1 MADGDDE
8 LIGVHH
14 FRDRSRGTEQR
25 TTNLELFFDL
35 VFVFAITQLSHLLLD
50 HLSVQG
56 SLQTLFLLLTVWWG
70 WNYTTWATNF
80 IDPDSPLVRLMLLVI
95 MLASLLMSIAIP
107 EAFGDRAP
115 LFAISYVALQVI
127 RNAFVTWAAPR
138 GSAAERTFSGIL
150 YWSLASGSLFVIG
163 AFLPAPARAVVWIAA
178 LALDYSGPAARYWVP
193 WRSQQITTGD
203 WGVDTAH
210 FAERFQLF
218 IIIALGESIVVTG
231 ATAASGEFTLDLAR
245 STAVVVAFVGSA
257 ALWWLY
263 FDYVANIAGRRLAT
277 SEDAGRLARDG
288 YTYLHIPI
296 IAGIIVSAV
305 GDEIVIVHPGEVL
318 HTPELVALVAGPV
331 LYLLGHLLFRLRMA
345 HSLSNKRVAA
355 MIAIVLC
362 FPVGLV
368 APALVV
374 ASLITAVLV
383 VLVVAETLSGMRRRA
398 RGELGPLEQLVYGG
412 APDAGPAAL
421 D

>member
-1 MADGDDE
+1 MADDQNE

-14 FRDRSRGTEQR
+14 FRDRTPGMEQR

-56 SLQTLFLLLTVWWG
+56 AAQTLFLLLTVWWG

-115 LFAISYVALQVI
+115 LFALSYVALQVI

-163 AFLPAPARAVVWIAA
+163 AFLPAPARAAVWIAA
-178 LALDYSGPAARYWVP
+178 LALDYAGPAARYWVP
-193 WRSQQITTGD
+193 GRSQQISTGD
-203 WGVDTAH
+203 WGVDTSH
-210 FAERFQLF
+210 FSERFQLF

-231 ATAASGEFTLDLAR
+231 ATASGPGFSLDLAR
-245 STAVVVAFVGSA
+245 STAIAVAFVGSA

-263 FDYVANIAGRRLAT
+263 FDYVATIAGKRLAT

-305 GDEIVIVHPGEVL
+305 GDEIVIVHPGAVL
-318 HTPELVALVAGPV
+318 HTPELIALVAGPV

-345 HSLSNKRVAA
+345 HSVSNKRVVA

-362 FPVGLV
+362 YPVGLV
-368 APALVV
+368 APALLV
-374 ASLITAVLV
+374 ASLIAAVLV
-383 VLVVAETLSGMRRRA
+383 VLVVAETISGMRRRA
-398 RGELGPLEQLVYGG
+398 RGDLGPLEQLVYGVRG
-412 APDAGPAAL
+412 DAGSAAL

>member
-1 MADGDDE
+1 MADARNE

-14 FRDRSRGTEQR
+14 FRDRSPGVEQR

-50 HLSVQG
+50 HLSVRG
-56 SLQTLFLLLTVWWG
+56 AAQTLFLLLTVWWG

-95 MLASLLMSIAIP
+95 MLASLLMSVAIP
-107 EAFGDRAP
+107 DAFGERAP

-127 RNAFVTWAAPR
+127 RNGFVTWATPR

-150 YWSLASGSLFVIG
+150 YWSLASGGLFVIG
-163 AFLPAPARAVVWIAA
+163 AFLPAPARAVVWVAA
-178 LALDYSGPAARYWVP
+178 LALDYAGPAARYWVP
-193 WRSQQITTGD
+193 GRSQQITTGD
-203 WGVDTAH
+203 WEVNTDH
-210 FAERFQLF
+210 FAERFHLF

-231 ATAASGEFTLDLAR
+231 ATADLSLDLAR
-245 STAVVVAFVGSA
+245 ATAAAVAFVGSA

-263 FDYVANIAGRRLAT
+263 FDYVAVIAGRRLAT
-277 SEDAGRLARDG
+277 SDDAGRLARDG
-288 YTYLHIPI
+288 YTYLHLPI
-296 IAGIIVSAV
+296 IAGIIVTAV

-318 HTPELVALVAGPV
+318 HTPELIALVAGPV

-345 HSLSNKRVAA
+345 HSVSNKRIIA

-362 FPVGLV
+362 GPVGIV

-374 ASLITAVLV
+374 ASLIAGVLV
-383 VLVVAETLSGMRRRA
+383 ALVAAETVSGMRRRA
-398 RGELGPLEQLVYGG
+398 RGDLGPLERLAYGRAG
-412 APDAGPAAL
+412 DAGPAAL